1 MKKGIISLLL
11 AAGLSLPIVAQEGYQ
26 PTPENLKARQEF
38 QDNKFGIFLH
48 YGIYSMM
55 ADGEW
60 VMNNRNLNYEEYAK
74 LAGGFYPANF
84 NAAEW
89 VAAFKAA
96 GAKYICFTTRHHD
109 GF

>member
-11 AAGLSLPIVAQEGYQ
+11 AAGLSLPVLAQEGYQ

-38 QDNKFGIFLH
+38 QDNNFGIYLH

-60 VMNNRNLNYEEYAK
+60 VMNNRNLNS
-74 LAGGFYPANF
+74 
-84 NAAEW
+84 AA
-89 VAAFKAA
+89 
-96 GAKYICFTTRHHD
+96 
-109 GF
+109 